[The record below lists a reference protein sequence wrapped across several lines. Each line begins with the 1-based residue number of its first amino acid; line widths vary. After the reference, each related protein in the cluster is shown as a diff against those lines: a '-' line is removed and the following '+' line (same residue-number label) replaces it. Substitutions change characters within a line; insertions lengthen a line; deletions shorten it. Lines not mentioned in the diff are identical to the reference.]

1 MKYTLKILF
10 ILFSLMITGKLIAFV
25 HEEEGRPFITSYSSD
40 ETGGDLQTWEV
51 VQDNRGIMYFGS
63 SPGVLEF
70 DGSSWRMI
78 ETINKT
84 MVRSLGIDENDRVY
98 VGCINDFG
106 YLKPDSL
113 GNLEYSSLLSHV
125 DEEDRS
131 FSYVWTTIVTDH
143 GVYFQS
149 REKLFR
155 YKADGDSWEVKVWEP
170 QDQYGFAFWL
180 DGTYY
185 VQQIGVGM
193 MKMVNDSLQMLPGGE
208 QFANDRLQVMLP
220 FKFSASHHI
229 EQFLL
234 GT

>member
-1 MKYTLKILF
+1 MKFTLKILVL
-10 ILFSLMITGKLIAFV
+10 LFTLMIAGNSIADIRK
-25 HEEEGRPFITSYSSD
+25 EIGRPFITSYSSD

-78 ETINKT
+78 ETNNKT
-84 MVRSLGIDENDRVY
+84 MVRSLGIDQRGRVY

-106 YLKPDSL
+106 FLRPDSL
-113 GNLEYSSLLSHV
+113 GNLKYTSLLNYV
-125 DEEDRS
+125 KEEDRN

-143 GVYFQS
+143 GIYFQS

-155 YKADGDSWEVKVWEP
+155 FKPDGDSWEVKVWRPKE
-170 QDQYGFAFWL
+170 QFGFAFWL
-180 DGTYY
+180 DGIYY

-193 MKMVNDSLQMLPGGE
+193 MKMVDEKIAGPVHIAIDQPYPAGISRQC
-208 QFANDRLQVMLP
+208 RLQ
-220 FKFSASHHI
+220 FDNCR
-229 EQFLL
+229 E
-234 GT
+234 